1 MPDVQESETAE
12 ARLRQLKTIIGIG
25 HEHLEAAVAGV
36 RAAAPQLLTEVV
48 REKLESFRQV
58 ELDLHRQREQKAT
71 RDMSRTV
78 TFALDQSSS
87 RRCRRELARVT
98 VVNRHMTCECP
109 RRAGRR
115 ALRCGWLL
123 LLVPPLVLAG
133 VTSTHA
139 PEVLRAGR
147 WQFTAEPPALPFG
160 FSLPSGVQG
169 QPGGASFTSCIDPAL
184 SVPTDP
190 RLACTVDGMNRSG
203 TTITWAT
210 TCSILQDTF
219 RSEGVAQYSGD
230 TMSGTMTTRVPVLGQ
245 LTQRISGRYLGP
257 CI

>member
-1 MPDVQESETAE
+1 
-12 ARLRQLKTIIGIG
+12 
-25 HEHLEAAVAGV
+25 
-36 RAAAPQLLTEVV
+36 
-48 REKLESFRQV
+48 
-58 ELDLHRQREQKAT
+58 
-71 RDMSRTV
+71 MSRTV
-78 TFALDQSSS
+78 TFAPDQSPS

-147 WQFTAEPPALPFG
+147 WQFTAQPPALPFG

-184 SVPTDP
+184 PVPTDP

-210 TCSILQDTF
+210 TCSILQGTF
-219 RSEGVAQYSGD
+219 RSEGVAQYSGE